1 MPYSHL
7 SCLTPPLTRF
17 VDQAEEAAKMDET
30 APIPLHLRN
39 APTKM
44 MKDMKYGEGYLYNP
58 DYRHALHSV
67 ISVNTGTNF

>member
-1 MPYSHL
+1 
-7 SCLTPPLTRF
+7 
-17 VDQAEEAAKMDET
+17 MDET

-39 APTKM
+39 APTKL

-67 ISVNTGTNF
+67 ISVNTRTNL

>member
-1 MPYSHL
+1 
-7 SCLTPPLTRF
+7 
-17 VDQAEEAAKMDET
+17 MDET

-58 DYRHALHSV
+58 DYRHALRSV
-67 ISVNTGTNF
+67 ISANTGTNFFADTLFIKNTSLPA